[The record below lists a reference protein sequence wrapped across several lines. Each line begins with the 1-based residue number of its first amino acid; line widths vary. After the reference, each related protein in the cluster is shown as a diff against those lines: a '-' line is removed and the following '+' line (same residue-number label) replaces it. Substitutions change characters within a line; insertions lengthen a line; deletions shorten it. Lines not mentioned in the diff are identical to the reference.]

1 MGVVTRSTPPSPP
14 ASQGGHE
21 DFPLLR
27 RGLFIVGDTSVAD
40 PAFNPCEAGRPVPP
54 LRSRGGRGGETSAL
68 LREILVNEDGQSTLE
83 YALIAGSLA
92 LGLIVSIKLLGGA
105 FGLSFGHHSKA
116 LMRAR

>member
-1 MGVVTRSTPPSPP
+1 MVARCVIDREVSPCLAGGLSARRS
-14 ASQGGHE
+14 
-21 DFPLLR
+21 LLAAIWHDE
-27 RGLFIVGDTSVAD
+27 RGQAM
-40 PAFNPCEAGRPVPP
+40 
-54 LRSRGGRGGETSAL
+54 
-68 LREILVNEDGQSTLE
+68 LE